1 MEKLVTETYV
11 KYTLP
16 GVAPTATCIVVD
28 LDDTIARYCKVRRL
42 SRCHE
47 FDPMPEVLDK
57 VLDCQ
62 RRGVSVVIATA
73 RPAWTCDKT
82 FDWLQNH
89 GVVASAVYFRNP
101 RAQSVPPH
109 EVKRQMLLDILT
121 QWRVERFWDDS
132 MLNCLAV
139 RDLGVPVTWVEGNES
154 YWLARSEREGWSV
167 PTDWRAILKGESVP
181 M

>member
-1 MEKLVTETYV
+1 MLKSVTETYV
-11 KYTLP
+11 RYLLP
-16 GVAPTATCIVVD
+16 TESPSSVCVVVD

-101 RAQSVPPH
+101 RAQSVLPH

-132 MLNCLAV
+132 VFNIAAAQS
-139 RDLGVPVTWVEGNES
+139 LGIPTTLVPGNS
-154 YWLARSEREGWSV
+154 VYWEERGRREGWSLPELV
-167 PTDWRAILKGESVP
+167 K
-181 M
+181 